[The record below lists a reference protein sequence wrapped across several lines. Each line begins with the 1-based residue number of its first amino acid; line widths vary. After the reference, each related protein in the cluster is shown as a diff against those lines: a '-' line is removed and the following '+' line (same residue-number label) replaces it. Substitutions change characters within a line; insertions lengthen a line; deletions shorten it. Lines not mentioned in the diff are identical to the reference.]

1 MPKSL
6 MFRFSKKKND
16 LKILTAKDLKAKD
29 LTDFWTYIQLHKAYG
44 ELHKWSLADLLSDI
58 EAMPL
63 VQEESRS
70 KILAAVKENA
80 IDGKILCDFKVCIY
94 L

>member
-1 MPKSL
+1 MPYYCSAISHMK
-6 MFRFSKKKND
+6 
-16 LKILTAKDLKAKD
+16 
-29 LTDFWTYIQLHKAYG
+29 LTDFVAIFRIIEAQKKWVKLG
-44 ELHKWSLADLLSDI
+44 ELHSWSLADVLSDI

-63 VQEESRS
+63 AQGSRS

-80 IDGKILCDFKVCIY
+80 IDGKILCDFEVCMY

>member
-1 MPKSL
+1 

-16 LKILTAKDLKAKD
+16 LKFLTAKDLKKKD
-29 LTDFWTYIQLHKAYG
+29 LTDFWKYIQLHKACG
-44 ELHKWSLADLLSDI
+44 DLHIWSLADVLSGI

-63 VQEESRS
+63 AQEDSRS
-70 KILAAVKENA
+70 KILAVVKENA
-80 IDGKILCDFKVCIY
+80 IDGKILCGFEVCTY

>member
-1 MPKSL
+1 MKVTAFPAIFQLIEAQEKWADPKL
-6 MFRFSKKKND
+6 
-16 LKILTAKDLKAKD
+16 
-29 LTDFWTYIQLHKAYG
+29 G
-44 ELHKWSLADLLSDI
+44 ELHNWSLADVLSDI

-63 VQEESRS
+63 AQGSRS

-80 IDGKILCDFKVCIY
+80 IDGKILCDFKVCVY